1 MTRKESIKQLK
12 ELLFKRRD
20 ALQSALAGDLSQ
32 LRELQASGDVVDL
45 ALDTSSDEIS
55 SQLAEVNAR
64 ELANVQI
71 AMEKMKDGSYGL
83 CEACNK
89 SIPLTRL
96 QALPY
101 ATLCIKCQ
109 REAENGTLDLGY
121 QSSGFESYQNY

>member
-1 MTRKESIKQLK
+1 MTRKESIKELK
-12 ELLFKRRD
+12 EILFKRRD
-20 ALQSALAGDLSQ
+20 ALKNASAGDLSQ
-32 LRELQASGDVVDL
+32 LREMQESGDIVDL

-55 SQLAEVNAR
+55 SQLAEVEAR
-64 ELANVQI
+64 ELANVEI
-71 AMEKMKDGSYGL
+71 AMEKMKQGSYGL

-89 SIPLTRL
+89 SIPLARL

-121 QSSGFESYQNY
+121 EGSTFGNFQQT